1 MNLFRWSYK
10 ENATCH
16 FLPIIDPPPI
26 CHVSSHENFVSFS
39 RPQPYLFHL
48 RWLMDDKNQQRNNPK
63 EQDKSQVN
71 KRLFFSHKSSLFR
84 RLIRRK
90 QDQIA
95 AGLDLLQLFAN
106 CPSRQIFA
114 LWNYKQAFS
123 PKLKPIFYWQWQH
136 FAFLKWRTS
145 SWS

>member
-71 KRLFFSHKSSLFR
+71 KRLNFFHKSSLFR

-95 AGLDLLQLFAN
+95 AGLDLLQLFAS
-106 CPSRQIFA
+106 CPSSQISGLRKLFTSFLSQIETNLLLTMA
-114 LWNYKQAFS
+114 AFCL
-123 PKLKPIFYWQWQH
+123 PQVKN
-136 FAFLKWRTS
+136 
-145 SWS
+145 

>member
-71 KRLFFSHKSSLFR
+71 KRLNFFHKSSLFR

-95 AGLDLLQLFAN
+95 AGLDLLQLFAS
-106 CPSRQIFA
+106 CPSSQISGLRKLFTSFLSKIQTNHLSTRA
-114 LWNYKQAFS
+114 AFCLS
-123 PKLKPIFYWQWQH
+123 QVKN
-136 FAFLKWRTS
+136 
-145 SWS
+145 